1 MFGHSWKL
9 ARIAGIEIRIDSS
22 WLIIAVFIAY
32 SFFFRFGFLY
42 EDLETGPR
50 AALAVVSALVF
61 FSSVL
66 IHEFAHS
73 LVAQARGIPV
83 KNITLFLF
91 GGATQAK
98 VESRSPRD
106 EFIIAAVGPLTSF
119 GLAAVLWGLAAAAG
133 NPADPVPG
141 TIGYLAWVNLALAVF
156 NLLPGLPL
164 DGGRLLRSAL
174 WGSTDDINK
183 ATRIASDGGRF
194 IGYGLIGLGVWL
206 LLAGAGG
213 LWLILIGWFLSQA
226 ARASYTQLRL
236 SRLLRGVHA
245 DDVMSSD
252 LVCIDADMPLER
264 AVDEYFLR
272 HDHAAFPVVRAGD
285 TIGLITLRG
294 VRRVPSDER
303 AQRSVAD
310 TMLSLDDAL
319 KVGPDHP
326 LENIVE
332 LFAEEDGR
340 RVLVTKGDDVVGI
353 VSPSDVNRWVRR
365 SEELDLPGRDEALA
379 ERARRG

>member
-9 ARIAGIEIRIDSS
+9 ARVAGIEIRIDSS

-32 SFFFRFGFLY
+32 SFFFRFGVLY

-50 AALAVVSALVF
+50 VGLAVAAALVF

-91 GGATQAK
+91 GGSTQAK
-98 VESRSPRD
+98 AESRSPGD
-106 EFIIAAVGPLTSF
+106 EFVIAVVGPLTSF
-119 GLAAVLWGLAAAAG
+119 GLAGILWAAAMMVG
-133 NPADPVPG
+133 DPADAVPG
-141 TIGYLAWVNLALAVF
+141 TIGYLAWVNLVLGVF

-164 DGGRLLRSAL
+164 DGGRVLRSAV
-174 WGSTDDINK
+174 WASTGNISK
-183 ATRIASDGGRF
+183 ATKIASTGGLF
-194 IGYGLIGLGVWL
+194 IGYALIGLGIWA

-213 LWLILIGWFLSQA
+213 LWLILIGWFLTQA
-226 ARASYTQLRL
+226 AKASYTQLRL

-245 DDVMSSD
+245 DDVMSQN
-252 LVCIDADMPLER
+252 LVCIDADLALDR
-264 AVDEYFLR
+264 AVDDYFLR
-272 HDHAAFPVVRAGD
+272 HDHAAFPVVRGGD
-285 TIGLITLRG
+285 TIGLLTLRG

-303 AQRSVAD
+303 AGRSVAD
-310 TMLSLDDAL
+310 TMTSLDDAL
-319 KVGPDHP
+319 KVRPDHP
-326 LENIVE
+326 LEKIVE

-340 RVLVTKGDDVVGI
+340 RVLVTAGNEVVGI

-365 SEELDLPGRDEALA
+365 SEELDLPGRDAALE
-379 ERARRG
+379 ERARRA